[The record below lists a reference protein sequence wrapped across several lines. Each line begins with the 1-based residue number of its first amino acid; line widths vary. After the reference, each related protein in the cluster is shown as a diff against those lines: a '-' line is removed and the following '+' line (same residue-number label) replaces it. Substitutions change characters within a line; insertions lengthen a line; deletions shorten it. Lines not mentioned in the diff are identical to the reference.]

1 MSRGVALPAWI
12 RSATP
17 AHHEVLTVEVAFRD
31 CDPMGVLWHGNYLAY
46 VELARNALGRRIGFG
61 IDRLRDLALFAPVV
75 RSQVWH
81 HAPARPGEVL
91 TITASLFATN
101 QPRLFHRYH
110 LSVGDRLVAEAETDQ
125 VLTDREF
132 TLLLQ
137 QPPALAALF
146 QIGPV

>member
-1 MSRGVALPAWI
+1 MPRGAVLPTWI
-12 RSATP
+12 ASATP
-17 AHHEVLTVEVAFRD
+17 VHCDQVTVEVAFRD

-46 VELARNALGRRIGFG
+46 AECARNALGRRLGFG
-61 IDRLRDLALFAPVV
+61 VEHLQAYELFAPVV

-81 HAPARPGEVL
+81 HAPARPGESL
-91 TITASLFATN
+91 TINVALYATS
-101 QPRLFHRYH
+101 QPRLYHRYQ
-110 LSVGDRLVAEAETDQ
+110 LTIGDRLVADAETDQ
-125 VLTDREF
+125 VLTDHAF